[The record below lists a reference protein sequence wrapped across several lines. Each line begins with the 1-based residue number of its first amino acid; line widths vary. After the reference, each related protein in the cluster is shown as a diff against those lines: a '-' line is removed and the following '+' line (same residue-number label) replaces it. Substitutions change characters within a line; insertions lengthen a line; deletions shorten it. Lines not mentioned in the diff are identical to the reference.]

1 MGKYEWA
8 VGQEVMVTT
17 IADHGRQEVIRTV
30 EAVSRGVAT
39 VTGMRFRRDG
49 SQITPRGERQWTRY
63 TIAPATDGDR
73 SRIAETHLRRD
84 LIYRLEKARWGLMPT
99 SALQKIVDSVEKAGG
114 NG

>member
-49 SQITPRGERQWTRY
+49 VTYSVPPIDRHPKQIRGLRPPGFSAPRSGAARGGSSFS
-63 TIAPATDGDR
+63 PAQ
-73 SRIAETHLRRD
+73 
-84 LIYRLEKARWGLMPT
+84 
-99 SALQKIVDSVEKAGG
+99 ALA
-114 NG
+114 